1 MLIVLDNAESI
12 LDPQG
17 ANAQEIYAVVEE
29 LSQLE
34 TICLCVTSRIST
46 VPPDCRT
53 LDIPTLSMEPARN
66 AFCRIYQNS
75 GHTNLIDDI
84 LEQLEFHPLSVT
96 LLATVAHH
104 NRWDT
109 NRLAR
114 EWERWRTGLLHIHHN
129 KSLAATIELSLASL
143 MFQELGPDA
152 KELLG
157 IVAFFPQGIN
167 ENHLDWLFPTISNRV
182 NIFDKF
188 CILSLAYRNN
198 GFITMLAPLRDYLC
212 PKDPKSSL
220 LLSITKECYF
230 NQLSAQV
237 HPSKPG
243 FEEAQW
249 IMSEDVNVEHLLDV
263 FISIDKNS
271 DDVWDACAG
280 LLRHLYQHKP
290 RLITLGPKIEGLP
303 DDHYYKPECLFWL
316 SRLFDSVGNP
326 AERKRLLIHTLKLWK
341 ERGADRQV
349 ARTLNSLSN
358 ANRSLCQGHSAP
370 YSTSWSAAS

>member
-1 MLIVLDNAESI
+1 
-12 LDPQG
+12 
-17 ANAQEIYAVVEE
+17 
-29 LSQLE
+29 
-34 TICLCVTSRIST
+34 
-46 VPPDCRT
+46 
-53 LDIPTLSMEPARN
+53 MEPARN
-66 AFCRIYQNS
+66 AFCWIYQNS

-326 AERKRLLIHTLKLWK
+326 AECKRLLIQTLKLWK
-341 ERGADRQV
+341 ERGADR
-349 ARTLNSLSN
+349 
-358 ANRSLCQGHSAP
+358 
-370 YSTSWSAAS
+370 